1 MIYDLS
7 GKTALVSGGAHG
19 IGRAI
24 IERLHAEGALV
35 VIADIDE
42 VAGNELAGSLGSRA
56 SFVCLD
62 VTDEGEWQ
70 SAVSHADRFGGK
82 LDLLVNNAGI
92 AGKTIVSWETPL
104 EEWNKVIG
112 IDLTGTF
119 LGCKAALPGMV
130 AREYGRIVN
139 IASVAGKIGNQN
151 AVAYSSAKAGV
162 IGLTKSIAKDVMT
175 KGILVNAIAPAAI
188 ETAILDQ
195 VSPAHRDYI
204 VGRVPM
210 GRIGRVEEVAALTA
224 WLCSDEVSFSN
235 GATYDISGGL
245 AHY

>member
-1 MIYDLS
+1 MYNLT
-7 GKTALVSGGAHG
+7 GRTALVSGGARG

-24 IERLHAEGALV
+24 IERLLAEGAKA
-35 VIADIDE
+35 VIGDIDAP
-42 VAGNELAGSLGSRA
+42 AGEALASELGPNA
-56 SFVCLD
+56 SFIGLD
-62 VTDEGEWQ
+62 VTSESDWAA
-70 SAVSHADRFGGK
+70 AVAHAESFGGQ
-82 LDLLVNNAGI
+82 LDILVNNAGI

-104 EEWNKVIG
+104 EEWHRVIG

-130 AREYGRIVN
+130 EREYGRIVN

-151 AVAYSSAKAGV
+151 AVSYSSAKSGV

-175 KGILVNAIAPAAI
+175 KGVLINCIAPAAI
-188 ETAILDQ
+188 ETEISKQ
-195 VSPAHRDYI
+195 VSPAHWDYI

-210 GRIGRVEEVAALTA
+210 GRAGRVEEVAALTA